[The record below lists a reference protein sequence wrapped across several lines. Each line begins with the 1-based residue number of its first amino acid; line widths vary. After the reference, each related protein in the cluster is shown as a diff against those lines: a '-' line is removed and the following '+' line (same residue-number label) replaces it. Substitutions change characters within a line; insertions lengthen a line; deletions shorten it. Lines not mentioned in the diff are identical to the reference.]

1 MIGASEAAAQV
12 LMAAQ
17 LLNYNTNNYTA
28 TDNAS
33 GQSITTLDIGSA
45 AATSMFKIVRSANDP
60 VNKDLTAPGANLI
73 VAIAGD
79 SGLYT

>member
-1 MIGASEAAAQV
+1 MVGASEAAAQV

-45 AATSMFKIVRSANDP
+45 AATSMFKIVRPANDP
-60 VNKDLTAPGANLI
+60 ENKDLTAPGANLI